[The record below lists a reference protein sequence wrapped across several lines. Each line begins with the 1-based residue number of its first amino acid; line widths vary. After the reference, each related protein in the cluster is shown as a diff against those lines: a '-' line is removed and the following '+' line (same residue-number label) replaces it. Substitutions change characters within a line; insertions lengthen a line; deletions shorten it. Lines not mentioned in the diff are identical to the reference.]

1 MITDRR
7 ELRRRLYNDL
17 AAEQSGYF
25 TASQATKIGY
35 SHQAQA
41 HHVHAGNWQRVDR
54 GLFRLAE
61 WIPGINDDLARWTL
75 WSKGRGVISHET
87 ALAVYD
93 IGEFESPYVNL
104 TAPSTFRMSDDAVR
118 LHRGVLPDV
127 DVTQRTGFR
136 ITTALRSLID
146 VAALG
151 VDIEQLGR
159 AITDA
164 RNLGL
169 VTIKALRAR
178 SEEVDS
184 FGALLIERAINLEKI
199 TWSTRR
205 HVPFERPSSVAE
217 NSTP

>member
-25 TASQATKIGY
+25 TASQAAGIGY

-41 HHVHAGNWQRVDR
+41 HHVHAGNWLRVDR

-61 WIPGINDDLARWTL
+61 WIPGINDDLSRWTL

-104 TAPSTFRMSDDAVR
+104 TVPPAFRMSDDAVR
-118 LHRGVLPDV
+118 LHRAVLPDI
-127 DVTQRTGFR
+127 DVAQRTGFR
-136 ITTALRSLID
+136 VTTAAYGIEEKTGWTSWTRGWRNRGKPATVGRPAYLLTWCF
-146 VAALG
+146 AAPP
-151 VDIEQLGR
+151 
-159 AITDA
+159 A
-164 RNLGL
+164 
-169 VTIKALRAR
+169 
-178 SEEVDS
+178 
-184 FGALLIERAINLEKI
+184 
-199 TWSTRR
+199 
-205 HVPFERPSSVAE
+205 
-217 NSTP
+217 

>member
-25 TASQATKIGY
+25 TASQAAGIGY

-41 HHVHAGNWQRVDR
+41 HHVHAGNWLRVDR

-61 WIPGINDDLARWTL
+61 WIPGINDDLARWAL

-104 TAPSTFRMSDDAVR
+104 TVPPAFRMSDDAVR
-118 LHRGVLPDV
+118 LHRAVLPDI

-136 ITTALRSLID
+136 VTTALRSLID

-151 VDIEQLGR
+151 VDIAQLGR
-159 AITDA
+159 AISDA

-169 VTIKALRAR
+169 VTIKTLRAR
-178 SEEVDS
+178 SEEVDA
-184 FGALLIERAINLEKI
+184 FGALMIERTINLERI
-199 TWSTRR
+199 T
-205 HVPFERPSSVAE
+205 
-217 NSTP
+217 